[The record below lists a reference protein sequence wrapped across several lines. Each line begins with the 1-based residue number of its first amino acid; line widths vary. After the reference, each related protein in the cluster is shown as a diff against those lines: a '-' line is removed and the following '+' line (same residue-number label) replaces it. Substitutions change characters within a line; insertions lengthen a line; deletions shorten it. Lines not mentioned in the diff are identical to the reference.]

1 MTHKPTDCGIRKALV
16 LAAGKSTRIRAAAGD
31 TPKPLIE
38 VAGQTVLERN
48 LRMLA
53 GVGVQEAWVN
63 LHYEGEQIQ
72 KRIGDGRRLGLDV
85 KYSHEPEI
93 LGTAGAAKKLEREF
107 RQGTF
112 FIVYG
117 DNLISLNWTEFAE
130 AHSRSDSLVTIAV
143 FDFGRVPNTGLAG
156 GRVVLDGAHRVE
168 RFVEGGENVS
178 PYVNAGVYLVEP
190 SVLSALPSGFSD
202 FGKDVFPKLIS
213 DGGRLMAYPI
223 DGYCLAID
231 TPEALAKAAEMMRG
245 FASAAEVVTR

>member
-16 LAAGKSTRIRAAAGD
+16 LAAGKSTRIRTAVGD

-48 LRMLA
+48 LCMLA
-53 GVGVQEAWVN
+53 GIGVQEAWVN
-63 LHYEGEQIQ
+63 LHYEGEQIE

-93 LGTAGAAKKLEREF
+93 LGTAGAAKKLEREL
-107 RQGTF
+107 RHGTF

-117 DNLISLNWTEFAE
+117 DNLVSLNWTEFAE
-130 AHSRSDSLVTIAV
+130 AHARSEALVTIAV
-143 FDFGRVPNTGLAG
+143 FDFDRVPNTGLAG
-156 GRVVLDGAHRVE
+156 GRVVLDNAHRVE

-190 SVLSALPSGFSD
+190 SILSTLPDGFSD
-202 FGKDVFPKLIS
+202 FGKDVFPKLIA
-213 DGGRLMAYPI
+213 DGGKLMACPI

-231 TPEALAKAAEMMRG
+231 TPEALERAEQMMRE
-245 FASAAEVVTR
+245 FASASEVAAR